1 MGYKPMF
8 EHYKRPL
15 AVIALLALAACGGG
29 TSGNAFS
36 GPAPLVPVPGGPA
49 VAPQSGAAI
58 LNTIVGVGDSLTAGT
73 QSGVTM
79 GEPGADARVPGGVT
93 PPTQEN
99 GFYSLLYQLAKGVSA
114 ASMYNPAT
122 SPLPLIHQ
130 PGIGSQILFNASG
143 PVFGVSGNVSCDAFN
158 ASGFSL
164 SAALTTVR
172 ISNTQNV
179 FDLGVPGITAHEA
192 LTMTGPSTG
201 PPPGLATGPNGPY
214 CPGYPSNALDPTA
227 GGLQAVAQSENS
239 TFYPV
244 IGGFEGF
251 APTTMVNA
259 AASLHPTLATVWLGA
274 NDMLKFIFSGAA
286 APISDS
292 PAQMQADIT
301 QTIQTLQRSGARVV
315 VANLPTVLSTAQFFA
330 GGVPTNPA
338 VPSQSV
344 FYYLQA
350 LSGGRITP
358 AAAAAVVGPTG
369 PLQTKYNVGGGGYLT
384 ETGFFTLLNE
394 LVHGV
399 PLGSINLDLN
409 PDGTPASGSVGFG
422 QDYLPDTFVAAKISP
437 LNAAYNAAIGAAAT
451 ATGAT
456 LVDVNAAFAA
466 ISAGGGAA
474 LGIPAGTSL
483 RFGKGLLSFDGLHPS
498 NTGYALIANLFVQ
511 ALDTPVSSGGLGLS
525 VPPLTAAQIN
535 AIYASDPYK
544 LPIP

>member
-1 MGYKPMF
+1 MF
-8 EHYKRPL
+8 QHYKRPL
-15 AVIALLALAACGGG
+15 AVITLLALTACGGG

-36 GPAPLVPVPGGPA
+36 GPAPVIPGPSGAAIP
-49 VAPQSGAAI
+49 PQSGAAI

-130 PGIGSQILFNASG
+130 PGVGSQILFNASG
-143 PVFGVSGNVSCDAFN
+143 PVFAVSGNVSCDAFN
-158 ASGFSL
+158 AAAFSL
-164 SAALTTVR
+164 GTALSTVR
-172 ISNTQNV
+172 ISAAQTTY
-179 FDLGVPGITAHEA
+179 DLGVPGITAHEA
-192 LTMTGPSTG
+192 NNMTGPFSG
-201 PPPGLATGPNGPY
+201 PPPGPATGPNGPY

-227 GGLQAVAQSENS
+227 GGLQSVAQSENS
-239 TFYPV
+239 NFYPV
-244 IGGFEGF
+244 LGAFETNG
-251 APTTMVNA
+251 PTTMVNA

-274 NDMLKFIFSGAA
+274 NDMLKFIFSGGT

-292 PAQMQADIT
+292 PSQMGADIA
-301 QTIQTLQRSGARVV
+301 QTITTLQHAGARVV
-315 VANLPTVLSTAQFFA
+315 VANLPTVLSTAQFFQ
-330 GGVPTNPA
+330 GGIPANPA

-350 LSGGRITP
+350 LSGGQITP
-358 AAAAAVVGPTG
+358 AQAAAIVGPTG
-369 PLQTKYNVGGGGYLT
+369 PLAVKYKVSNGGYLT
-384 ETGFFTLLNE
+384 ETGFFTLLGE

-399 PLGSINLDLN
+399 PPASINLDLN
-409 PDGTPASGSVGFG
+409 ADGTPATTPVGFG
-422 QDYLPDTFVAAKISP
+422 QAYLPDAFVSAKITP
-437 LNAAYNAAIGAAAT
+437 LNAAYNTAIAAA
-451 ATGAT
+451 AAGTGAT

-466 ISAGGGAA
+466 ISSGTLLPGQ
-474 LGIPAGTSL
+474 PAGTSL

-498 NTGYALIANLFVQ
+498 NTGYALITNLFVQ
-511 ALDTPVSSGGLGLS
+511 ALDTPVASGGLGLA
-525 VPPLTAAQIN
+525 VPPLSNAQIN